1 MQILGFSPYAIG
13 RSVGYID
20 LILKYP
26 PSPVMSPG
34 FYHCLTLYFHCSATL
49 GEGKIMLKLRE
60 VLQRPPAN
68 LAKVVTRRILK
79 EMAIKTE
86 GKVRSRY

>member
-1 MQILGFSPYAIG
+1 
-13 RSVGYID
+13 
-20 LILKYP
+20 
-26 PSPVMSPG
+26 
-34 FYHCLTLYFHCSATL
+34 
-49 GEGKIMLKLRE
+49 MLKLRE
-60 VLQRPPAN
+60 ILQRPPAN